1 MLDCMKKLVHRSLLV
16 VWLVIWSNFFTQMS
30 ALEIVCIFYLKHA
43 FMLRFPANR
52 SDNFMKQSQIVEFRM
67 LVEYG
72 RQQMDN
78 FYIVSTSAY
87 ITPEPSEVLESGA
100 IWMPEELVILH
111 AIIQ

>member
-1 MLDCMKKLVHRSLLV
+1 
-16 VWLVIWSNFFTQMS
+16 MS

-43 FMLRFPANR
+43 FILRFPANR
-52 SDNFMKQSQIVEFRM
+52 SDNFMKQSQIVEFRYEGLKFCYLK

-87 ITPEPSEVLESGA
+87 ITPEPSDAATTNESNCREYLSGEKEKKNGSTA
-100 IWMPEELVILH
+100 KG
-111 AIIQ
+111 